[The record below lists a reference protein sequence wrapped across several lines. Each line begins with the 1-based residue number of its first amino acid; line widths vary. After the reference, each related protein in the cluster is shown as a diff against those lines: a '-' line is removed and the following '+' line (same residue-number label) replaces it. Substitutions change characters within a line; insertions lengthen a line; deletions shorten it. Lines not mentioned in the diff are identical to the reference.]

1 MANIAVTKPQ
11 SLTKL
16 YDLSDPKQRAQWEQ
30 QWLMGRRGL
39 AAPPQ
44 FKRPKPVPLSLVSSS

>member
-1 MANIAVTKPQ
+1 MANIAETKPQ
-11 SLTKL
+11 SLTRL

-39 AAPPQ
+39 PAPQQ
-44 FKRPKPVPLSLVSSS
+44 FKRPKPAPLSSS

>member
-11 SLTKL
+11 SLMKL
-16 YDLSDPKQRAQWEQ
+16 YDLSDPRQRAQWEQ

-39 AAPPQ
+39 ADLPQ
-44 FKRPKPVPLSLVSSS
+44 PRRPKPVPLSVVSPN

>member
-1 MANIAVTKPQ
+1 MANIAETKPQ
-11 SLTKL
+11 SLTRL

-39 AAPPQ
+39 AAPQQ
-44 FKRPKPVPLSLVSSS
+44 FKRPKPAPLSSS